1 MWWLAMNKSR
11 STYFQS
17 KKIGVLLALSIIST
31 FWASVSNNT
40 LILLIPVASVF
51 YAYYFRLLDRAQLIA
66 AVLFGIGFGL
76 LPEVVKWLMNFLP

>member
-1 MWWLAMNKSR
+1 MNKSR